1 MYSICLGG
9 LLCSVVSVWVSGSDS
24 RDPFVGMFI
33 VDHTVQ
39 FETHCNHKW
48 VSLEVPQT
56 AVDWWTFI
64 GVTCGHVVFWF
75 GVWIIWLSAGAQNVL
90 SVCVHICVCLKS
102 MVVFVCCSRSSPCV
116 KPPCQA
122 CVCVCVCARQRAR
135 AGGGSGCVCLN

>member
-75 GVWIIWLSAGAQNVL
+75 GVWIIWMSAGAQNVL
-90 SVCVHICVCLKS
+90 CVCMFTYVCVWSLWLFLCVAVEAARALS
-102 MVVFVCCSRSSPCV
+102 LHVRL
-116 KPPCQA
+116 
-122 CVCVCVCARQRAR
+122 VCVCVFVHVSVHAQEEEVA
-135 AGGGSGCVCLN
+135 VFV